1 MLSAGTRMGPYT
13 IDSWVCEGA
22 CGQSYKGFQ
31 GGLSEKGNA
40 DFLKL
45 VPREISEMEGFGE
58 LFSQEC
64 GAIEQLEGK
73 GIWPLRSYGSAKW
86 KHWLAYDW
94 FEGDN
99 HAPVTEGSL
108 PSEESSANPVSIV
121 KTLKDCFAEDA
132 IDWNPDALLHLMR
145 NLHLAVLKAH
155 EMGIPHGNI
164 KPSNILIEKTGGELQ
179 NAWITE
185 FGLYRL
191 ITMNRQ
197 NNQGGNL
204 DFHLSSNSQAR
215 DSEAESKAFR
225 PKSGLWGEMAE
236 ESWDLFSLG
245 MIAKKVLAH
254 QSSDSDW
261 SKWNEWVDKSI
272 SRDSFKNG
280 IESISALPGVGDL
293 TDFGIKNDLSTSHI
307 TGNSE
312 ELRLRKEKEW
322 EFEQKETSLSFK
334 RKMTGLIGILF
345 LMGFLLKASYLFF
358 FPSLWTEYFLEG
370 ATDRYQFGFGI
381 WSGKVWGIVPSEY
394 DSKGIGGS
402 NVVGNWRKEDNL
414 FKLSFRKF
422 KGLDDTKEDKK
433 LWQFIGK
440 GATSE
445 ADYYHW
451 EDYLGYDRENDHFVF
466 LKRKDESTTYV
477 PVVEKDEYPKLVPE
491 KYFFQNKSRLQRA
504 EILFDREIESTRSW
518 GLFLAIGFLLAFSL
532 YNRALKHLRIERTN
546 FFNELQ

>member
-13 IDSWVCEGA
+13 IDSWVSEGA

-31 GGLSEKGNA
+31 SGSSEKGNGE
-40 DFLKL
+40 FLKL
-45 VPREISEMEGFGE
+45 IPREISEMEGFGE

-64 GAIEQLEGK
+64 GAIVQLEGK

-86 KHWLAYDW
+86 KHWLSYDW
-94 FEGDN
+94 FEGSD
-99 HAPVTEGSL
+99 HTPVTEDTL
-108 PSEESSANPVSIV
+108 PSEESSVNQLSIV
-121 KTLKDCFAEDA
+121 KTLKDCLEEDA
-132 IDWNPDALLHLMR
+132 IDWDQDALLHLMK
-145 NLHLAVLKAH
+145 NLHIAVLKAH

-164 KPSNILIEKTGGELQ
+164 KPSNILIEKKGRELQ

-197 NNQGGNL
+197 NQEAKL
-204 DFHLSSNSQAR
+204 DFHQSTNSQVR
-215 DSEAESKAFR
+215 DSEAESKTFR
-225 PKSGLWGEMAE
+225 PESGLWGEMAE
-236 ESWDLFSLG
+236 EFWDLFSLG
-245 MIAKKVLAH
+245 MIGKKVLAL
-254 QSSDSDW
+254 QSSDSDR
-261 SKWNEWVDKSI
+261 SKWNEWVDKST
-272 SRDSFKNG
+272 SLDSFKNG

-293 TDFGIKNDLSTSHI
+293 SEFGIKNDLSKHRVTE
-307 TGNSE
+307 NFN
-312 ELRLRKEKEW
+312 ELRFLKEKEW
-322 EFEQKETSLSFK
+322 EFDQRESNLSFK

-345 LMGFLLKASYLFF
+345 LMGFFLKTSYLFF

-370 ATDRYQFGFGI
+370 ATDRFQFGFGI
-381 WSGKVWGIVPSEY
+381 WSGKVWGILPSEY
-394 DSKGIGGS
+394 DGKGKGGS
-402 NVVGNWRKEDNL
+402 NVVGEWRKEDNL

-422 KGLDDTKEDKK
+422 KGLDNTNEDKK

-451 EDYLGYDRENDHFVF
+451 EDHLGYDRENDHFVF

-491 KYFFQNKSRLQRA
+491 KYFFQNNSRLQRA
-504 EILFDREIESTRSW
+504 EILFVREIESTRSW